1 VRAPLCVAEGEHRHM
16 KKRIVAALPLV
27 GALAFAGQAHAS
39 TTEPQGTATL
49 WISGGGVSGSVTL
62 TYDIVAG
69 GQDPI
74 VGISGVITDT
84 ALGILNQS
92 VTGLIPVDPVVPLPD
107 FVTAPDFS
115 YISVPNGVPSPPA
128 AEPSNTLSYDNYY
141 YPGGLWVVCLDY
153 PFSGGVLDVY
163 GLAFTLANGDAVDL
177 WSNGAFPGTTTA
189 DYGLT
194 FATPILDVDPY
205 SISTDQYIAGGVTVT
220 VPEPSTWAMMLLGFA
235 GLGFAGFRR
244 SRKDATVAA

>member
-1 VRAPLCVAEGEHRHM
+1 M
-16 KKRIVAALPLV
+16 
-27 GALAFAGQAHAS
+27 
-39 TTEPQGTATL
+39 
-49 WISGGGVSGSVTL
+49 
-62 TYDIVAG
+62 
-69 GQDPI
+69 
-74 VGISGVITDT
+74 
-84 ALGILNQS
+84 
-92 VTGLIPVDPVVPLPD
+92 
-107 FVTAPDFS
+107 
-115 YISVPNGVPSPPA
+115 
-128 AEPSNTLSYDNYY
+128 
-141 YPGGLWVVCLDY
+141 WVVCLDY

-205 SISTDQYIAGGVTVT
+205 SISTDQYIAGGVTAT